1 MEPKKTLDSQD
12 CHDQKEQFW
21 KDYHPTIQDILYSI
35 INKKVWYYYRH
46 EPVDHWKKC
55 EDLR

>member
-1 MEPKKTLDSQD
+1 MESKKTLDSQD

-46 EPVDHWKKC
+46 EPVDHWKNVKT
-55 EDLR
+55 